1 MLNVIKKTKLLAQKK
16 KINRR
21 LNAWAKSEDN
31 VLCIDSMLYRL
42 KDHNDHVLTLRQYI
56 IDEQTGEKPGDTI
69 IIFKSELPS
78 IIDQLTKL
86 NGIINKR
93 VDKWDIKSHQYNY
106 RSEMAKVYA
115 DKMQES
121 FHDVIT
127 EKCGGC
133 IDAQPNQLAH
143 DLCLT
148 EDVEMQVLTCFD
160 TLLEKVDNF
169 QMNELCFD
177 RLKDTFTLPITMEKL
192 YLNILELKN
201 DSDWINDV
209 KRLLITSRET
219 FTSVI

>member
-1 MLNVIKKTKLLAQKK
+1 MSNVIKKTKLLAQQK

-21 LNAWAKSEDN
+21 LKAWAKSEGN

-42 KDHNDHVLTLRQYI
+42 KDHNDPVITLRQYV

-121 FHDVIT
+121 FYDVIT

-143 DLCLT
+143 D
-148 EDVEMQVLTCFD
+148 
-160 TLLEKVDNF
+160 
-169 QMNELCFD
+169 
-177 RLKDTFTLPITMEKL
+177 
-192 YLNILELKN
+192 
-201 DSDWINDV
+201 
-209 KRLLITSRET
+209 
-219 FTSVI
+219 